1 MTQTFRRYFF
11 WVTHLTL
18 HLALGLLTVGKV
30 YAEIKKEKFSFTH
43 NEQQAYL
50 LLHIL
55 DDDLLHAEY
64 AMGEGPDADVA
75 LYSSPMVFKK
85 DSSYKGPGSYRRTG
99 NRIETSRMRLNV
111 DTAAVLA
118 LMSRQCRTRM

>member
-1 MTQTFRRYFF
+1 MMHIFGKYFRSTARLVLIF
-11 WVTHLTL
+11 
-18 HLALGLLTVGKV
+18 ALSLLTVGKV

-85 DSSYKGPGSYRRTG
+85 DTSYNGPGSLPAHR
-99 NRIETSRMRLNV
+99 
-111 DTAAVLA
+111 
-118 LMSRQCRTRM
+118 